1 MDINATRTRVIDAS
15 RGMIYD
21 RNMIPLVNNAYKEI
35 VIIKPSVN
43 AVKEII
49 SADASEDIIKSLS
62 NGFLTITTKEDAKIT
77 EATDDIKLFKITTR
91 YGDNSL
97 LHIIGYTDQ
106 YNEGVCGIEKH
117 FNDYLKSSG
126 GELSVTYTC
135 DALGRVLTAE
145 DIKIN
150 DNGYTDNDGIVLTI
164 DKEIQ
169 KICEN
174 ALHNSNIKKGGVIVL
189 DVKTSEILACASTPQ
204 YDRKN
209 LADYINSP
217 DSPFINRCFSPY
229 PVGSVF
235 KVVTAA
241 AMLEG
246 DNKVNEYF
254 CTGKTIQSTTI
265 FNCNK
270 TEGHGNIGLDDALS
284 KSCNPYFI
292 DMGIKTG
299 SKRLLNTAEALGF
312 GKATDFGNGFLSDSG
327 LLPTEEE
334 LNSDA
339 AIGNFAFGQG
349 KLTATPLQI
358 ASLFAVIGRNG
369 IQKKPQLIL
378 GYADKNSAFLNES
391 ESKKKRV
398 LSPETCKAIKDALT
412 KTTVDG
418 TGKAAFSSLYNCC
431 AKTGT
436 AQSGQME
443 KNGKEILYCWFCGLL
458 PAENP
463 EYVICVLKENGAA
476 GGSDCG
482 PVFKEIGE
490 QLTINS
496 H

>member
-1 MDINATRTRVIDAS
+1 
-15 RGMIYD
+15 MIYD
-21 RNMIPLVNNAYKEI
+21 RNMTPLVNNSYEEI

-43 AVKEII
+43 AVKEVI

-77 EATDDIKLFKITTR
+77 KATDDIKLFKKTTR

-117 FNDYLKSSG
+117 FNDYLKNTG

-145 DIKIN
+145 NIKIN
-150 DNGYTDNDGIVLTI
+150 DNGYTDKDGIVLTI
-164 DKEIQ
+164 DDTTQ
-169 KICEN
+169 KICEV
-174 ALHNSNIKKGGVIVL
+174 ALKNSSIDKGAVIIL
-189 DVKTSEILACASTPQ
+189 DVKTSEILACVSKPQ
-204 YDRKN
+204 YDRDD
-209 LADYINSP
+209 LAEYIKSY
-217 DSPFINRCFSPY
+217 DSPFINRCFSSF

-246 DNKVNEYF
+246 GNKTDNYF
-254 CTGKTIQSTTI
+254 CNGKTVQSSTT

-270 TEGHGNIGLDDALS
+270 AEGHGTIDLDDALS

-292 DMGIKTG
+292 DAGVKTG

-312 GKATDFGNGFLSDSG
+312 GKATDFGNGYVSDSG
-327 LLPTEEE
+327 LLPTEED

-378 GYADKNSAFLNES
+378 GYADKNGAFLDET
-391 ESKKKRV
+391 ETKEKRV
-398 LSPETCKAIKDALT
+398 LSPETCKTIKDALT
-412 KTTVDG
+412 KTTIDG
-418 TGKAAFSSLYNCC
+418 TGKAAFSSLYKCC

-436 AQSGQME
+436 AQSGQMDT
-443 KNGKEILYCWFCGLL
+443 NGKEILYCWFCGLL

-463 EYVICVLKENGAA
+463 EYVICVLKENGSA

-482 PVFKEIGE
+482 PVFKEIAE
-490 QLTINS
+490 QLIINP